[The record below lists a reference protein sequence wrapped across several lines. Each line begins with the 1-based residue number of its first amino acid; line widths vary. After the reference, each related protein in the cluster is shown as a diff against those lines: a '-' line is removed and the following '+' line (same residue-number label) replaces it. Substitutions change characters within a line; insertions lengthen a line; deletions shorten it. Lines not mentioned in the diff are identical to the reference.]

1 MVMAV
6 ALWLGPSV
14 VTNKILVPCRAKWD
28 KFGDISALMNANV
41 PEVNQASHSK
51 VLNAL
56 TRKPGSSSSFFFSF
70 GINRIA
76 EHDKALAVVAAQI
89 VVGDDIDVT
98 NKCIAIKARY
108 HLLRL
113 C

>member
-14 VTNKILVPCRAKWD
+14 VTNKTLVPCRAKWD

-41 PEVNQASHSK
+41 PEVNQ

-70 GINRIA
+70 GINGT
-76 EHDKALAVVAAQI
+76 AL
-89 VVGDDIDVT
+89 
-98 NKCIAIKARY
+98 
-108 HLLRL
+108 
-113 C
+113 